1 MKSSKSPGFSC
12 RYQREPVVAPLTHF
26 VQSFLWS
33 AFSRVVGDSAVKDR
47 GMCRQGDFNRSGRP
61 DVLVCPQVAQRVT
74 WGQQT
79 EIAPGVMN
87 SSCCVTD
94 VEDGDVGGFAGLR
107 PCSPNNNV
115 VGSDDGMIVPGV
127 LIDRD
132 NLGVGEQR
140 RGPVIRQQQIA
151 AHDQRRTEN
160 GPEGQQGTLLV
171 MAQSSL
177 TWLAPASGR
186 SQTANR
192 QHVCIGPM
200 TGLRDTSP
208 QGCTGKLVFHALREI
223 LAAVPDIPDV
233 VRDTPHLRILE
244 NFIAL
249 VDGSGAGREARPW
262 GGLIWR
268 WLC

>member
-12 RYQREPVVAPLTHF
+12 RYQNMPVVASLTEL
-26 VQSFLWS
+26 VQGLLWS
-33 AFSRVVGDSAVKDR
+33 ALSRLVGDSAVKDR

-87 SSCCVTD
+87 SSCCVAD
-94 VEDGDVGGFAGLR
+94 VEDGDVGASAGLR
-107 PCSPNNNV
+107 PRSPNNKV

-140 RGPVIRQQQIA
+140 CGPVIRQQQIA
-151 AHDQRRTEN
+151 AHDQRRTED

-171 MAQSSL
+171 MAQASL
-177 TWLAPASGR
+177 TWLAPASRR
-186 SQTANR
+186 SQTADR
-192 QHVCIGPM
+192 PHVGIGPM
-200 TGLRDTSP
+200 AGLRDTGP

-223 LAAVPDIPDV
+223 LAAVPEVPDV
-233 VRDTPHLRILE
+233 VRDAPHLRVLE
-244 NFIAL
+244 HFIAL
-249 VDGSGAGREARPW
+249 VDGSRAGRKDQDHGAD
-262 GGLIWR
+262 
-268 WLC
+268 